1 MELTVLGC
9 SGSYGGPR
17 GAACSGYLVRSGSTA
32 IWLDCGNGTFGHL
45 QQHIA
50 AEDLTAVV
58 ITHEHPDHCVDVY
71 GLHVLL
77 RYGIER
83 EGLPVFA
90 PEGLEQH
97 LGTLVGNDWGN
108 AFSWHAIS
116 DGERAT
122 VDGLALRFS
131 RTDHPPPT
139 YAVEV
144 TSPTHKRLVYTSD
157 TGPGWSVG
165 AFAYGAD
172 LVLSEATYL
181 DDDKPAPIHL
191 SAREAGAGAREAGA
205 RRLMLTHLWPRL
217 DSHQVVEEGSDAFGE
232 SVTLAAPHLVTNI

>member
-17 GAACSGYLVRSGSTA
+17 GAACSGYLVRSGDTS
-32 IWLDCGNGTFGHL
+32 IWMDCGNGTFGHL
-45 QQHIA
+45 QQHLA
-50 AEDLTAVV
+50 VEDLTAVV

-77 RYGIER
+77 KWGIER
-83 EGLPVFA
+83 EGFPVYA

-97 LGTLVGNDWGN
+97 LGTLVGGDWGG
-108 AFSWHAIS
+108 AFKWSVVG
-116 DGERAT
+116 DGEH
-122 VDGLALRFS
+122 VQVGSLGLRFS

-139 YAVEV
+139 YGLEVEGDG
-144 TSPTHKRLVYTSD
+144 KRLVYTSD
-157 TGPGWSVG
+157 TGPDWTVG
-165 AFAYGAD
+165 AFASGAD

-181 DDDKPAPIHL
+181 HDDKPAPIHL
-191 SAREAGAGAREAGA
+191 SAREAGIGAREAGA

-217 DSHQVVEEGSDAFGE
+217 DPSESVREGSEAYGDA
-232 SVTLAAPHLVTNI
+232 VTLAAPHLVTRV